1 MNILDLLKK
10 YESNDSVQYL
20 VKILGSEEY
29 LNDIF
34 TSTMGIKHLIDNRQM
49 EYRFYEIFHNVY
61 KSIENDNTI
70 DDTIINCLII
80 LDSFY
85 KGMRKSIVLAQQEKK
100 QAIKLSLDDVRI
112 KLDERIKKMHSI
124 DTLPKDYK
132 YYDYACS
139 INDDIKEYSLD
150 LQYNLES
157 GLNYKEGLNS
167 VTVITPSQTI
177 SIFNDDSINGLK
189 GSGHHEAS
197 FDKII
202 ETVYGRKFMN
212 SMSGQDIRIRHI
224 AQFNKK
230 NHKLEFK
237 MIIEMPYVINSTQFE
252 SLSNL
257 NIEIKKIENK
267 LSINFIVGTVMTDFE
282 NRDFIK
288 FIEDKIN
295 LDEVLDT
302 VAVDDI
308 KKDKYQEIC
317 FIGYSNLENHYNN
330 IEYTR

>member
-10 YESNDSVQYL
+10 YENDDSINYL
-20 VKILGSEEY
+20 INLLGNEEY
-29 LNDIF
+29 LIDLFKSEN
-34 TSTMGIKHLIDNRQM
+34 GIKHLMDNRQL

-61 KSIENDNTI
+61 KKIENDNFIDKTI
-70 DDTIINCLII
+70 LSCLEI
-80 LDSFY
+80 LESYY
-85 KGMRKSIVLAQQEKK
+85 KGMSNQISIAQQKK
-100 QAIKLSLDDVRI
+100 DNAIKLSSDNVRVN
-112 KLDERIKKMHSI
+112 LDERIRSMYTV

-139 INDDIKEYSLD
+139 INNDIKEYSLD

-177 SIFNDDSINGLK
+177 SIFNDDTVNGLK

-202 ETVYGRKFMN
+202 ETVYGRKFIN

-224 AQFNKK
+224 AQFNKSS
-230 NHKLEFK
+230 NKLEFK
-237 MIIEMPYVINSTQFE
+237 MLIEMPYVINSTQFE
-252 SLSNL
+252 SLKNL
-257 NIEIKKIENK
+257 NDEIKKIENK
-267 LSINFIVGTVMTDFE
+267 LGINFIVGTVMTDFE

-302 VAVDDI
+302 VAVDDV
-308 KKDKYQEIC
+308 KTDKYQEVC
-317 FIGYSNLENHYNN
+317 FIGYSNLENHYNT

>member
-1 MNILDLLKK
+1 MNILALLKK
-10 YESNDSVQYL
+10 YENDDSINYL
-20 VKILGSEEY
+20 INLLGNKEY
-29 LNDIF
+29 LIDLF
-34 TSTMGIKHLIDNRQM
+34 KSVMGINNLLDNRQL

-61 KSIENDNTI
+61 KKIGNDNSIDKTI
-70 DDTIINCLII
+70 LSCLEI
-80 LDSFY
+80 LESYY
-85 KGMRKSIVLAQQEKK
+85 KGMSNQLILAQQKK
-100 QAIKLSLDDVRI
+100 DNAIKLSSDNIRI
-112 KLDERIKKMHSI
+112 NLDERIRSMYTV

-139 INDDIKEYSLD
+139 ISNDIKEYSLD

-157 GLNYKEGLNS
+157 GLKYKEGLNS

-177 SIFNDDSINGLK
+177 SIFNDDTVNGLK

-224 AQFNKK
+224 AQVNNI
-230 NHKLEFK
+230 NHKLEFR
-237 MIIEMPYVINSTQFE
+237 ILIEMPYVINSTQFE
-252 SLSNL
+252 SLKNL
-257 NIEIKKIENK
+257 NDEIKKIENK
-267 LSINFIVGTVMTDFE
+267 LGINFIVGTVMTDFE

-302 VAVDDI
+302 VAVDDV
-308 KKDKYQEIC
+308 KKNKYQEVC
-317 FIGYSNLENHYNN
+317 FIGYSNLENHYNT